1 MPARRVVLATG
12 NAGKLGE
19 MRAIKDASEIDAMR
33 RVGAASARALIAGM
47 ASLRP
52 GRPQR

>member
-19 MRAIKDASEIDAMR
+19 MRAILAT
-33 RVGAASARALIAGM
+33 G
-47 ASLRP
+47 SL
-52 GRPQR
+52 